1 MAGKYW
7 SIMIVLVL
15 LNCVPSPST
24 RAAEKGL
31 TKEAIIQGAKKEG
44 KVSWASN
51 LVDEEV
57 REVNKAFQKEFP
69 FIKVEY
75 GRIRGIEE
83 HERVISEMQA
93 KIFSY
98 DMIHVTDLLVNRYLE
113 LKLLHEPMD
122 WSGVFG
128 VEPRIIHPKRFGVAI
143 GTTPAGITYNKHK
156 VPKDRIPKRW
166 DDCVD
171 PFFAGKLALE
181 VRPSHFISVMA
192 GHGEEWTLEF
202 AKKIAANKPKWMS
215 GTTAAD
221 TLVAAGEVLIQC
233 PASYASWYRQA
244 SRKPSFPVEFVFP
257 QGPILASPSLL
268 LSPLKGSSNLHAAIL
283 LTGWLATKGL
293 YITDTG
299 RETVLDPGTRLGK
312 EFKRKNREVKVASWE
327 LMAESDKKGK
337 KILEAWGFP
346 KPER

>member
-7 SIMIVLVL
+7 LIMIVVVL
-15 LNCVPSPST
+15 LNWIPSAPT

-44 KVSWASN
+44 KVAWATN
-51 LVDEEV
+51 LVDDEV
-57 REVNKAFQKEFP
+57 RDVTKAFQKEFP
-69 FIKVEY
+69 FIRVEY

-83 HERVISEMQA
+83 HERLISEMQA
-93 KIFSY
+93 GIFSF
-98 DMIHVTDLLVNRYLE
+98 DMIHVTDLLVNRYQE
-113 LKLLHEPMD
+113 LKVLEPID
-122 WSGVFG
+122 WSGLFG

-143 GTTPAGITYNKHK
+143 GTTPTGITYNKQK
-156 VPKDRIPKRW
+156 VAKDRIPKRW
-166 DDCVD
+166 EDCVD

-192 GHGEEWTLEF
+192 GRGEEWTLEF

-244 SRKPSFPVEFVFP
+244 SRKPTFPVGFVFP
-257 QGPILASPSLL
+257 EGPILASPGLL
-268 LSPLKGSSNLHAAIL
+268 LSPLKGASNPHAGIL

-293 YITDTG
+293 YVTDTG
-299 RETVLDPGTRLGK
+299 RETVLDPRTRLGK
-312 EFKRKNREVKVASWE
+312 ELKAKGREVKVASWE
-327 LMAESDKKGK
+327 QMADSDKKGK

>member
-1 MAGKYW
+1 
-7 SIMIVLVL
+7 MIVLIL
-15 LNCVPSPST
+15 LNWVLPAST
-24 RAAEKGL
+24 GAAEKRL

-44 KVSWASN
+44 KVAWATN
-51 LVDEEV
+51 LVDDEV

-83 HERVISEMQA
+83 HERIISEMQA

-113 LKLLHEPMD
+113 LKVLHEPID
-122 WSGVFG
+122 WSGLFG
-128 VEPRIIHPKRFGVAI
+128 VEPRIVHPKRFGVTI

-181 VRPSHFISVMA
+181 VRPSHFMSVMA
-192 GHGEEWTLEF
+192 GYGEEWTLEF

-244 SRKPSFPVEFVFP
+244 SRKPTFPVEFVFP
-257 QGPILASPSLL
+257 EGPILASPSLL
-268 LSPLKGSSNLHAAIL
+268 LSPLKGSSSPNAAIL

-293 YITDTG
+293 YVTDTG

-312 EFKRKNREVKVASWE
+312 EFKRMNREVKVASWE